1 MELSRFQ
8 KFRGTK
14 KMHCKLNSWKEKAK
28 ERRHKNESFKKR
40 IRELTKS
47 RDNWKEKYKIAKLE
61 KDSLKKELAK
71 KNTTTTHK
79 IKRHSYT
86 SEEISF
92 CVNLKE
98 VGGCSYRSCLKVLE
112 LLLLLGILE
121 FRKPSAS
128 SIRNW
133 CIKLGY
139 HKVHQKCKSPTSDW
153 VLIVDESVSVGSEK
167 ILLLIGVNLS
177 DYQFDGPLKMQ
188 QVEVLAIRIKRSWK
202 AEEISEVVE
211 QVLQRDYRFKYACS
225 DNGNNLRKTL
235 KMNNI
240 IHIEDC
246 GHCFGKILEK
256 RYKKEDVYQEFSSK
270 KSLFKKQNL
279 LSQYAVFLPPQQR
292 TKGRFMNLWSTC
304 KWAKKLVS
312 IAKAMADETTKKD
325 TYEKIKWILDFEDFI
340 DQLHK
345 EQQLINRLNEILK
358 TGGLS
363 EKSIK
368 TCEEAIQESGLKEN
382 FTKELQGYLERNF
395 EKIQRQGRVICSSDI
410 IESIFGKFKN
420 HLSKNAMSGLTEGS
434 LTIANYGKLTTPKSI
449 QQPMEETRI
458 VDILKW
464 REENLP
470 ISMLRKKAAMF
481 KNVG

>member
-1 MELSRFQ
+1 
-8 KFRGTK
+8 
-14 KMHCKLNSWKEKAK
+14 MHCKLNSWKEKAK
-28 ERRHKNESFKKR
+28 ERRLKIESLKKR
-40 IRELTKS
+40 IKELTKS
-47 RDNWKEKYKIAKLE
+47 RENWKEKYKLEKLE
-61 KDSLKKELAK
+61 KESIKQELASRNK
-71 KNTTTTHK
+71 RESNKVS
-79 IKRHSYT
+79 RHSYT

-92 CVNLKE
+92 FVNLKE
-98 VGGCSYRSCLKVLE
+98 IGGCSYRSCLKIIE
-112 LLLLLGILE
+112 LLLLLGVLE

-139 HKVHQKCKSPTSDW
+139 HKVHQKCQSPKSDW

-167 ILLLIGVNLS
+167 ILLLLGINLA
-177 DYQFDGPLKMQ
+177 DYHFDGPLKMQ

-225 DNGNNLRKTL
+225 DNGNNLRKML

-246 GHCFGKILEK
+246 GHYFGKVLEK
-256 RYKKEDVYQEFSSK
+256 RYKKDDVYQDFSSK

-312 IAKAMADETTKKD
+312 IAKNMASEVRKED

-340 DQLHK
+340 EQLYR

-358 TGGLS
+358 KEGLS

-368 TCEEAIQESGLKEN
+368 ACEEAIKRSDLKED

-395 EKIQRQGRVICSSDI
+395 EKVQRQGSVICSSDI

-420 HLSKNAMSGLTEGS
+420 SLSKNAMSGLTEGS
-434 LTIANYGKLTTPKSI
+434 LTIANYGKLTTPTSI
-449 QQPMEETRI
+449 RQPIEETRM

-470 ISMLRKKAAMF
+470 ISMLRKKANIF